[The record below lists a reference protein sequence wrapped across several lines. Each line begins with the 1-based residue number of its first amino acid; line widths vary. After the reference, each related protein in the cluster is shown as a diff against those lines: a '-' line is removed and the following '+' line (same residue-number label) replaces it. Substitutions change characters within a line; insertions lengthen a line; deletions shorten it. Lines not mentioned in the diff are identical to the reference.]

1 MLHELGAHI
10 GMPKLLGAVNYAR
23 LVGHLYDWAAKN
35 DGSLE
40 SRLAKKALARIRN
53 AEEATNAPMSESDAH
68 DELLAYFIE
77 EAVENGL
84 DPTAIKKGGPLYQ
97 WFRTLWAAAKV
108 ALRKIGLNR
117 LDDITAQN
125 IVDLA
130 YGAAKLEITGTW
142 HGTAADFRNFNHD
155 YMGSGEGAQAY
166 GWGTYLAQ
174 RPGIAKEYWAQDVRR
189 KSTSSDRVVVA
200 LKNDLMGARSDI
212 EYAEQQ
218 INLEKEAL
226 AAQHKA
232 YASIKNT
239 VKGKDALAYWADLY
253 EKEYFPAAEER
264 LQRAKQ
270 KLVRA
275 KEIEA
280 RTVKRAEEMG
290 VDLDAKDPVG
300 SLMRADVNVHD
311 DEMLDW
317 DKPLAEQSAT
327 VRDLINK
334 HIDPHG
340 LVGKYFAED
349 VVDFETGDVV
359 FKAGEKITVGSIATL
374 VNDMGH
380 TEIAWAD
387 KPGGAAQTFDANM
400 WWTMQHYKAK
410 DNRGGKSVYNG
421 IAFHLFLNSGGKD
434 VHNYTTKDQYGRT
447 NGLTDEGWDKAY
459 KLASTY
465 LDSIGIKGL
474 RFLDAQSRNM
484 KDVAALEKKLAAVK
498 EDLAKLEA
506 RGPTNQMR
514 YNDVAKLKLE
524 VKFREG
530 ELAAAKKTAKNQTR
544 NIVVFNDKNIHRIYT
559 EVGANPYD
567 IKFSIGATN
576 SAAKTGFENQKA
588 GAIAQLKEGANRA
601 LHLVAFTRDLVDIAH
616 KEGLTTARNYYRL
629 SNMRD
634 AEQTRIEAEVDRI
647 LTDAYK
653 LSKGDRAAA
662 QKFIKESTI
671 AQKWGFMPDWKKEAT
686 VDPDFKKKF
695 SALSKEAQT
704 TVKQLFK
711 HADTMH
717 KQLQEQINAEIDR
730 EYDKRVKAA
739 LDAGNDGK
747 AREIERDRK
756 RALSVV
762 GRKLPEMQGPYAP
775 LKRFGNHVFVGKS
788 QRYLDAERDNDKKE
802 IARLIK
808 LREGDYE
815 VTFFDNKYQATVYA
829 RENQHRFAP
838 NGDVFGRQMGY
849 DKFKEVPWGEI
860 LKIKTAIEAE
870 PGDLKGKNA
879 MQRLVTDLYI
889 SLLSDASARK
899 TEMRREGVEG
909 ASDEMFRAFATKG
922 RADAHFFAAMK
933 HNGDIQR
940 AISDMRMQTRRVTR
954 TGS

>member
-1 MLHELGAHI
+1 
-10 GMPKLLGAVNYAR
+10 
-23 LVGHLYDWAAKN
+23 
-35 DGSLE
+35 
-40 SRLAKKALARIRN
+40 
-53 AEEATNAPMSESDAH
+53 
-68 DELLAYFIE
+68 
-77 EAVENGL
+77 
-84 DPTAIKKGGPLYQ
+84 
-97 WFRTLWAAAKV
+97 
-108 ALRKIGLNR
+108 
-117 LDDITAQN
+117 
-125 IVDLA
+125 
-130 YGAAKLEITGTW
+130 
-142 HGTAADFRNFNHD
+142 
-155 YMGSGEGAQAY
+155 
-166 GWGTYLAQ
+166 
-174 RPGIAKEYWAQDVRR
+174 
-189 KSTSSDRVVVA
+189 
-200 LKNDLMGARSDI
+200 
-212 EYAEQQ
+212 
-218 INLEKEAL
+218 
-226 AAQHKA
+226 
-232 YASIKNT
+232 
-239 VKGKDALAYWADLY
+239 
-253 EKEYFPAAEER
+253 
-264 LQRAKQ
+264 
-270 KLVRA
+270 
-275 KEIEA
+275 
-280 RTVKRAEEMG
+280 
-290 VDLDAKDPVG
+290 
-300 SLMRADVNVHD
+300 MRADVNVHD

-359 FKAGEKITVGSIATL
+359 FKAGEKITVGNIATL

-421 IAFHLFLNSGGKD
+421 IAFHLFLNSGDKD
-434 VHNYTTKDQYGRT
+434 VYKYTVKDQYGRT
-447 NGLTDEGWDKAY
+447 NGLTNEGWDKAY

-474 RFLDAQSRNM
+474 RFLDQPSR
-484 KDVAALEKKLAAVK
+484 KYDGATFKVIEAGEYRT
-498 EDLAKLEA
+498 KLEQKK
-506 RGPTNQMR
+506 PFTV
-514 YNDVAKLKLE
+514 DVTEKNGGSLSMQFAT
-524 VKFREG
+524 RE
-530 ELAAAKKTAKNQTR
+530 EAEKWIAAQKEQTR
-544 NIVVFNDKNIHRIYT
+544 NIVIFNDKNIHRIYT

-576 SAAKTGFENQKA
+576 NAAKAGFEKQTA
-588 GAIAQLKEGANRA
+588 SAIAQLKEGANRA

-634 AEQTRIEAEVDRI
+634 AEQTRIESEVDRI

-671 AQKWGFMPDWKKEAT
+671 EQKWGFMPDWKKDAT
-686 VDPDFKKKF
+686 VDPEFKKKF

-788 QRYLDAERDNDKKE
+788 QRYLDAEREGDKKE

-815 VTFFDNKYQATVYA
+815 VTFFDTKYQAELYD
-829 RENQHRFAP
+829 RENQHRFARTD
-838 NGDVFGRQMGY
+838 NFNRMMGY

-860 LKIKTAIEAE
+860 LKIKTAIESE
-870 PGDLKGKNA
+870 IGELKGKNE

-889 SLLSDASARK
+889 SMLSDASARK
-899 TEMRREGVEG
+899 TELRREGVEG

-933 HNGDIQR
+933 HNGGIQR
-940 AISDMRMQTRRVTR
+940 AISDMRMQTTQGDKDGQLTEPGQRAPPCARVR
-954 TGS
+954 